1 MTSIWPNKDFNI
13 DVSKLSKLVNNV
25 SQSNDTY
32 SVSFKKP
39 YTKLTYQGSWDTS
52 KKKPNG
58 KGKFSLQNTPIVLDI
73 TFKPDG
79 TLDSTTEGTLVQESY
94 IYQGHFNDQD
104 DWGSSNIFIHGKGKL
119 TFKNHSKNDVYEGN
133 FSKNDIQGEGT
144 MTYLNGASNSG
155 TWQNGKLNGP
165 VLFNHLSM
173 ELSNMSGN
181 WKDGK
186 PHDGF
191 CYDEIV
197 IEKKRGEKLVN
208 ASYTGFW
215 KQGKTFGPGQ
225 LIKTNNEK
233 NTIEKHIGLFIDNK
247 LFSPERMNLPLG
259 QHVKIYENEQIFEYY
274 NGEWKDGKKNGLG
287 VQFFGK
293 NGISIYNG
301 EWKDNI
307 ISGDGSSIYNPTKN
321 EDGSYNID
329 SIYPIYVGKWDD
341 NKQNG
346 FGILLFD
353 KPTKPIIQDNK
364 IINIEN
370 LRSKIGKWQDN
381 IMVQGFELNKT
392 TVGDE
397 KIYGEPL
404 NKIKKEDIPLLHTS
418 IQNEIKADN
427 TKLIKSH
434 LDIAK
439 VYIDDILDKKVH
451 GLTYE
456 QSKELS
462 IKHYFDNYPSD
473 LLERSIDILTMLQL
487 SNHRKGGRK
496 THRKNSKKRTRKHTQ
511 KKYTRKGG
519 KDTILHTNK
528 NPFEQNVERI
538 SQHYQ
543 NTVKKITEEEARRK
557 RELNERIK
565 HINLYNEIID
575 EIIKKQSE
583 VTKII
588 NQCIQKLSNT
598 CSIPQSFETISNKI
612 SKLSN
617 AKLLEKAQYESK
629 KIIYLNIQYINSII
643 TLIKNNNEN
652 TPNHI
657 NITTILKNIIAQL
670 KKHPLAKGYKDSTL
684 YNPPSHMPIEIAES
698 SM

>member
-1 MTSIWPNKDFNI
+1 MTSIWPNKNFNI
-13 DVSKLSKLVNNV
+13 DISKLSKLVNNV
-25 SQSNDTY
+25 SQSNDKY

-39 YTKLTYQGSWDTS
+39 YTKLTYQGYWDTS

-119 TFKNHSKNDVYEGN
+119 IFKNHSKNDVYEGN

-173 ELSNMSGN
+173 EISNMSGN

-274 NGEWKDGKKNGLG
+274 NGEWQDGKKNGLG

-293 NGISIYNG
+293 SGISIYNG

-404 NKIKKEDIPLLHTS
+404 NKIKKEDIPRLHAS
-418 IQNEIKADN
+418 IQNIIKANNNDY
-427 TKLIKSH
+427 IKESFINSH

-462 IKHYFDNYPSD
+462 IKHYFNNYRD
-473 LLERSIDILTMLQL
+473 GILERSIDILTMLQL
-487 SNHRKGGRK
+487 SRLRKGGRK
-496 THRKNSKKRTRKHTQ
+496 TYRKNYKKRTRKL
-511 KKYTRKGG
+511 TRKGG
-519 KDTILHTNK
+519 KDPILKDTTQYEK
-528 NPFEQNVERI
+528 DAQKI
-538 SQHYQ
+538 SQEYQ
-543 NTVKKITEEEARRK
+543 VMLRKHLEEEAKRK
-557 RELNERIK
+557 REEEAKRKKQIK
-565 HINLYNEIID
+565 LYNEIID
-575 EIIKKQSE
+575 KIKQKQSE
-583 VTKII
+583 VTEIVKK
-588 NQCIQKLSNT
+588 CIKEPSKT

-617 AKLLEKAQYESK
+617 AKLLEKAEYESK
-629 KIIYLNIQYINSII
+629 KIIYLNIQLINYM
-643 TLIKNNNEN
+643 IKLKTKDKEN
-652 TPNHI
+652 TPNKDI
-657 NITTILKNIIAQL
+657 IKILKDIIKQL
-670 KKHPLAKGYKDSTL
+670 KKHPLAKGYNDSEI
-684 YNPPSHMPIEIAES
+684 YEPPSHMPIEITES
-698 SM
+698 SL